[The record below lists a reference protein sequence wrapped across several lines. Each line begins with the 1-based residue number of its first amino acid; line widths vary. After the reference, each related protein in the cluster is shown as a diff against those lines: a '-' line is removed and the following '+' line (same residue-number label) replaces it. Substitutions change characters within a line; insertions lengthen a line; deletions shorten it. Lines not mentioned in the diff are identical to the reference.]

1 MRISFQLNAASPLQ
15 IKDFFR
21 KLEVPVELTVQGT
34 YRGETHYYFHRP
46 EHSTTSFVI
55 SDDMHGKIGIGMDG
69 LSSYDDYKF
78 FPYLIDTLGLHLN
91 GHSPKLMS
99 REDGKTYSVYERLGA
114 QWIEDCIGEEIA
126 SLKVILSVIPR
137 CYLELPKDGIRY
149 VSLEQLKKYGV
160 NLHSST
166 PRIYGYVQYI
176 MRKGLLPQA
185 TEAEL
190 EEDNRR
196 EELETDVDGPQLV
209 SIGRV
214 MSWQIDGAETWEC
227 YSREDT
233 EMLVALGESYQA
245 GADVAGV
252 VLNDLGTIYQEG
264 IGVERDGLKAEY
276 WFKQAYLQGDH
287 LYAPTNLGDL
297 YRKGC
302 GALPISLPLAFEAYK
317 KSEDIYALYRIG
329 QAYEEGWTGA
339 PDREKALYWYRKA
352 AEKKHHLAVRRLEEL
367 SSQA

>member
-55 SDDMHGKIGIGMDG
+55 SDDMHGKIVIGMDG

-137 CYLELPKDGIRY
+137 CYLELPKNGIHY
-149 VSLEQLKKYGV
+149 VSLEQLKRYGV

-166 PRIYGYVQYI
+166 SRIYGYIQYLL
-176 MRKGLLPQA
+176 RKGWLLEATKEEFLADRMAYAMDVEIDVPQH
-185 TEAEL
+185 
-190 EEDNRR
+190 
-196 EELETDVDGPQLV
+196 V

-214 MSWQIDGAETWEC
+214 KSWQTDGTETWESF
-227 YSREDT
+227 SREDVD
-233 EMLVALGESYQA
+233 MQA
-245 GADVAGV
+245 
-252 VLNDLGTIYQEG
+252 EF
-264 IGVERDGLKAEY
+264 
-276 WFKQAYLQGDH
+276 WFKEAVRQGD
-287 LYAPTNLGDL
+287 LTYASANLGDL

-302 GALPISLPLAFEAYK
+302 GTLPVSLPQAFEAYRH
-317 KSEDIYALYRIG
+317 SSDPYAFYRIG
-329 QAYEEGWTGA
+329 QGYEEGWAGV
-339 PDREKALYWYRKA
+339 PDLHLAMFWYKKA
-352 AEKKHHLAVRRLEEL
+352 AQAGHHLALKRLARE
-367 SSQA
+367 

>member
-55 SDDMHGKIGIGMDG
+55 SDDMHGKIVIGMDG

-137 CYLELPKDGIRY
+137 CYLELPKNGIHY
-149 VSLEQLKKYGV
+149 VSLEQLKRYGV

-166 PRIYGYVQYI
+166 SRIYGYIQYLL
-176 MRKGLLPQA
+176 RKGWLLEATKEEFLADRMAYAMDVEIDVPQH
-185 TEAEL
+185 
-190 EEDNRR
+190 
-196 EELETDVDGPQLV
+196 V

-214 MSWQIDGAETWEC
+214 KSWQTDGTETWESL
-227 YSREDT
+227 SREDVD
-233 EMLVALGESYQA
+233 MLLELGKEYRE
-245 GADVAGV
+245 GTPVDGV
-252 VLNDLGTIYQEG
+252 VLNDIGTLYQEG
-264 IGVERDGLKAEY
+264 VGVFPDGYQAEF
-276 WFKQAYLQGDH
+276 WFKEAVRQGD
-287 LYAPTNLGDL
+287 LTYASANLGDL

-302 GALPISLPLAFEAYK
+302 GTLPVSLPQAFEAYRH
-317 KSEDIYALYRIG
+317 SSDPYAFYRIG
-329 QAYEEGWTGA
+329 QGYEEGWAGV
-339 PDREKALYWYRKA
+339 PDLHLAMFWYKKA
-352 AEKKHHLAVRRLEEL
+352 AQAGHHLALKRLARE
-367 SSQA
+367 